1 MLPVRSV
8 INARSSLQERR
19 AAQVIRHGAVSGEVR
34 APQQGFRLLRRIV
47 LQLLLA
53 LALCAGLS
61 VTAHA
66 QVQHVYDENGRLAG
80 TIDPTG
86 NAARFTYDAAGNIT
100 AIARFTPT
108 QVSIIEFTP
117 NSGPGSST
125 VTIWGT
131 GFSATPASNT
141 VTFNGA
147 AGTVTAAT
155 VNKLTVTVPGGATT
169 GAIAVTSPNGSATS
183 ATNFTV
189 AGATAA
195 PAISSFSP
203 AIVAAGT
210 TITINGTGFKTPAAG
225 NKLRL
230 NATYSQIT
238 SATTTQLQTA
248 LPTYTL
254 GGKVSV
260 ATEWGTAISTDDLFV
275 VPTGYVV
282 GDVIDTARLSGGG
295 TRTFTFS
302 TAGKIALAVVDAVQ
316 GERLAVNITS
326 STFSSGV
333 LRLYSPDGEW
343 MLDTPSMNQHTKI
356 SQPVPRTGSYTLAVV
371 PAPGATGSVTISA
384 QPISA
389 VLTLDGSAT
398 SYSWTSS
405 TLWATGFVFDAPIH
419 ANYGLGMTVSSLPA
433 GSLFV
438 NLYGPTG
445 MPVGAASTSGTNGL
459 TFDLLDLSMT
469 GRYLVEMS
477 TGGSPGGTPSG
488 NVSFWLSS
496 DLTGTLTPGNSV
508 TYPSS
513 ARPGQNGRYTFS
525 GTAGD
530 YVSLLIDITGTYT
543 PGITVRALRPDGQA
557 QGSPTSPSSGKW
569 IHDLGKLPTTGTY
582 TVLVSP
588 IGAVTPNTASTV
600 VTLEKAV
607 TSTITPGASA
617 TNFSLA
623 AGQNARYSFTVADA
637 AGQNIGAAINVTS
650 MPAGQI
656 QFILRDASDAIV
668 AQVTAFSPGASLNAS
683 GLSIGQTYTLEV
695 DPNAAVAT
703 TGNVLL
709 SNDFTGTLTLDGSNT
724 TFASARAGQ
733 NGRYTFSL
741 APPPDANLGL
751 GVSSVSGIGG
761 SESVSFSLIQPN
773 GSTIN
778 LGSMGGPGTEGQSF
792 DLSGLSQSG
801 TYTVFVNP
809 NALAVPTFDM
819 TLSSD
824 ATGSFSIG
832 ATGFTF
838 NTSRPGQNA
847 RYTFSGTSGQRLTL
861 RATTP
866 SGSFQSSGVIQ
877 ILRAN
882 GTQVGSNY
890 PLPINADVTYNLP
903 LLPATETYTVFIS
916 PTQGRTGQTT
926 IRLIEAAAGSVTVDG
941 SVASFTPSPAGQYA
955 RYTVTPS
962 LTSGQTLGIGL
973 KVTGASGGSTQ
984 INFLDP
990 SGNPL
995 PGGSTTISNVLN
1007 TVGELN
1013 MRISSN
1019 GTYLIDLL
1027 PTVAGTP
1034 TLELT
1039 VSNDVASTI
1048 TPGGSQ
1054 VTFSS
1059 SRVGENASYTFSATS
1074 GQRVN
1079 LTVNSG
1085 ATFGNVQYVLL
1096 RPGSFSFFDY
1106 AQFGD
1111 TGGTKLFSPLD
1122 ATGTWTL
1129 FVSPLGTSIP
1139 GSATF
1144 GISLQ

>member
-8 INARSSLQERR
+8 INARSSMQERR
-19 AAQVIRHGAVSGEVR
+19 AAQVVRQGADSGKSQ
-34 APQQGFRLLRRIV
+34 APCQGFGLLRRIV

-66 QVQHVYDENGRLAG
+66 QVQHIYDENGRLVG

-86 NAARFTYDAAGNIT
+86 SAARFTYDAAGNIT
-100 AIARFTPT
+100 AIARFTST

-141 VTFNGA
+141 VTFNGT

-169 GAIAVTSPNGSATS
+169 GAIAVTSPNGNATS
-183 ATNFTV
+183 ATSFTV
-189 AGATAA
+189 AANPAA
-195 PAISSFSP
+195 PTISSFSP
-203 AIVAAGT
+203 SIVAAGA
-210 TITINGTGFKTPAAG
+210 TITINGTGFLTPAIG

-238 SATTTQLQTA
+238 SATTTQLQTT

-254 GGKVSV
+254 GGKVAV
-260 ATEWGTAISTDDLFV
+260 ATQWGTASSANDLFV
-275 VPTGYVV
+275 VPTGYIV
-282 GDVIDTARLSGGG
+282 GDVVDTARLTGGA
-295 TRTFTFS
+295 TRTFNFP
-302 TAGKIALAVVDAVQ
+302 TAGKIALAVVDAAQ

-326 STFSSGV
+326 SSIASGV
-333 LRLYSPDGEW
+333 LRLYTPDGEW
-343 MLDTPSMNQHTKI
+343 MFDTPSLNQFSRI
-356 SQPVPRTGSYTLAVV
+356 SIPVPRTGSYTLALV
-371 PAPGATGSVTISA
+371 PSPGQTGSVTISA

-389 VLTLDGSAT
+389 VLTLDGTAT
-398 SYSWTSS
+398 PYSWSGS
-405 TLWATGFVFDAPIH
+405 ALYATGFVFDAPIH
-419 ANYGLGMTVSSLPA
+419 ANYGLGLTVTTLPA
-433 GSLFV
+433 GTLFV
-438 NLYGPTG
+438 NIYGPTG
-445 MPVGAASTSGTNGL
+445 MPVGAGSFSGTNGL
-459 TFDLLDLSMT
+459 TLDLLDLTMT

-477 TGGSPGGTPSG
+477 TGGNPAGTPSG

-508 TYPSS
+508 TYPAS

-530 YVSLLIDITGTYT
+530 YMSLVTDITGSF
-543 PGITVRALRPDGQA
+543 PSGLTVRAFRPDGQQ
-557 QGSPTSPSSGKW
+557 QGSPAFP
-569 IHDLGKLPTTGTY
+569 IYDLGKLPVTGTY
-582 TVLVSP
+582 SVFVSP
-588 IGAVTPNTASTV
+588 IAAVTPNTASAV
-600 VTLEKAV
+600 VTLQKSV
-607 TSTITPGASA
+607 TGTITPGAAA

-623 AGQNARYSFTVADA
+623 AGQNARYTFTVANA
-637 AGQNIGAAINVTS
+637 AGQNIGAAINVTTL
-650 MPAGQI
+650 PAGQI
-656 QFILRDASDAIV
+656 QFRLRDASDTV
-668 AQVTAFSPGASLNAS
+668 VTEVTASIPGTSLNAS
-683 GLSIGQTYTLEV
+683 NLTVGQTYTLEV
-695 DPNAAVAT
+695 DPSAAVAT
-703 TGNVLL
+703 SGSILL
-709 SNDFTGTLTLDGSNT
+709 SNDFSGTLAIGGANT
-724 TFASARAGQ
+724 TFNASGRAGQ
-733 NGRYTFSL
+733 NGRYNFSL
-741 APPPDANLGL
+741 TTPPDGNLGL
-751 GVSSVSGIGG
+751 GVSTVNNLIGSDSVT
-761 SESVSFSLIQPN
+761 FSLIQPN
-773 GSTIN
+773 ASVIN
-778 LGSMGGPGTEGQSF
+778 LGGLNAPGSDGASF
-792 DLSGLSQSG
+792 DLSGLNQSG

-809 NALAVPTFDM
+809 NALAAPSFDL

-824 ATGSFSIG
+824 ETGSFSVG

-838 NTSRPGQNA
+838 NTTRPGRNA
-847 RYTFSGTSGQRLTL
+847 RYTFAGTVNQRLTL

-866 SGSFQSSGVIQ
+866 SGSFQNSGVIRV
-877 ILRAN
+877 LRAN
-882 GTQVGSNY
+882 GTQVGSDY
-890 PLPINADVTYNLP
+890 PLPINSDVIYYLP
-903 LLPATETYTVFIS
+903 LLPATETYTVFVT
-916 PTQGRTGQTT
+916 PTGGRTGQTT

-941 SVASFTPSPAGQYA
+941 SVVSFTPSPAGQYA

-962 LTSGQTLGIGL
+962 LTAGQALGIGL
-973 KVTGASGGSTQ
+973 KVTGASGGTTQ

-990 SGNPL
+990 SGSPL
-995 PGGSTTISNVLN
+995 PGGSTTITNTLN

-1013 MRISSN
+1013 MRVGSS
-1019 GTYLIDLL
+1019 GSYLIDLL
-1027 PTVAGTP
+1027 PSVAGTP
-1034 TLELT
+1034 TLALT
-1039 VSNDVASTI
+1039 VSNDLAGTI

-1059 SRVGENASYTFSATS
+1059 SRVGQNGSYTFSANS

-1085 ATFGNVQYVLL
+1085 ATLGSVQYMLL
-1096 RPGSFSFFDY
+1096 RPGTFSFFDF
-1106 AQFGD
+1106 AGFGD

-1139 GSATF
+1139 GSTTF